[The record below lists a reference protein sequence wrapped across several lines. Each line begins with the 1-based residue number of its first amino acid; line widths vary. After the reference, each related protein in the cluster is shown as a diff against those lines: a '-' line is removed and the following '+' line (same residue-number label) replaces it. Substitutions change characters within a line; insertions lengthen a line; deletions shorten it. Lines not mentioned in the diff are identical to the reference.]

1 MCSQHV
7 VFLNSLL
14 SIPATEE
21 YSVPQCVD
29 IKHTN
34 IPAMFAITHSSDII
48 AVNSIS
54 ASPLQ

>member
-1 MCSQHV
+1 MCSQHAA
-7 VFLNSLL
+7 FLNSLL

-34 IPAMFAITHSSDII
+34 IPATSVITHSSDII
-48 AVNSIS
+48 AVNSVS